1 MIKKCLIVLLT
12 LFFTFSL
19 CEAVQTRKVS
29 GTPKVI
35 ATNKRYVPPLESNL
49 SKNKVR
55 LVKLFS
61 DAGIENAEDLFSDP
75 RLKLHQEFW
84 IGGGPPGDYP
94 TIITPESI
102 RRGKQ
107 TILDNYEFLQLV
119 EDKYGVPK
127 EILISIFRVETNL
140 GRYMGNYSVFNSL
153 LTWAISGTRKW
164 KWAQDELVTF
174 LIICKNFSLDPFAV
188 PGSTHGAF
196 GLLQFI
202 PTSFVRFAVPWD
214 ANKNPNLF
222 NFEDAIASSAN
233 YLQKCGWDPKNRN
246 RQRRSIY
253 AYNGSTPYV
262 NVIFRYADAIKV
274 SSYDAMR
281 MIQAKTK
288 IKEYMIQITEE
299 KNEVKIEDPTIQ
311 IEEIIEE
318 PVIENIDNHN
328 NTFDR
333 NI

>member
-1 MIKKCLIVLLT
+1 MSRKCFIFFLT
-12 LFFTFSL
+12 LLFTFLL
-19 CEAVQTRKVS
+19 CQPTEARRT
-29 GTPKVI
+29 
-35 ATNKRYVPPLESNL
+35 YVPSLESNL
-49 SKNKVR
+49 SKNKPK
-55 LVKLFS
+55 LIKLFN
-61 DAGIENAEDLFSDP
+61 DAGIENAEDLFSDS

-84 IGGGPPGDYP
+84 LGGGPPGDYP
-94 TIITPESI
+94 TIMTPESI
-102 RRGKQ
+102 QRGRQK
-107 TILDNYEFLQLV
+107 IIDNYEFLESV
-119 EDKYGVPK
+119 EAKYGVPK
-127 EILISIFRVETNL
+127 EILISIFRIETNL
-140 GRYMGNYSVFNSL
+140 GRYTGNYAVFNSL
-153 LTWAISGTRKW
+153 LTWTISETRRW
-164 KWAQDELVTF
+164 KWAQAELITF
-174 LIICKNFSLDPFAV
+174 LIICKKLSLDPFNV

-202 PTSFVRFAVPWD
+202 PTSFVRFAVPWNSD
-214 ANKNPNLF
+214 KNPDLF
-222 NFEDAIASSAN
+222 NFEDAVASCAN

-262 NVIFRYADAIKV
+262 NVIFRYAGAIKV

-281 MIQAKTK
+281 MMQAKTK

-299 KNEVKIEDPTIQ
+299 KNEGKIEDPAIQ
-311 IEEIIEE
+311 IQE